1 MVELQETNMFADEEL
16 FGQYLTWTSEAI
28 ADMKAL
34 YAIVESQDGT
44 AAVDVSAQLYSLAHN
59 IKGMGTSFNFILMTE
74 IGSSFCGYLK
84 SFDGSQTLSKT
95 ILNAHIRALEVVL
108 ENRIVGD
115 GGAKGTALLNRLK
128 AIIDQE
134 LK

>member
-1 MVELQETNMFADEEL
+1 MFADDEL

-34 YAIVESQDGT
+34 YLIVEKPDADSSG
-44 AAVDVSAQLYSLAHN
+44 VSDQLYSLAHN
-59 IKGMGTSFNFILMTE
+59 VKGMGASFDFILMTE
-74 IGSSFCGYLK
+74 IGSSLCGYLK
-84 SFDGSQTLSKT
+84 SLGDSQSISAKVLH
-95 ILNAHIRALEVVL
+95 AHIRALEVVL

-128 AIIDQE
+128 AIIDQD